1 MDRNREFYYRMIR
14 LGRCVKCAKK
24 MKDSDT
30 RYCRECLDKLLDKKV
45 FNEYKKGLLEKK
57 AA

>member
-1 MDRNREFYYRMIR
+1 MIR